1 MWAKFSL
8 KIQLI
13 LIMTFLVIV
22 IEASTLF
29 IVERL
34 YKQDREHLAIDQAKT
49 LVKSLNNDLL
59 KVIIASNADQ
69 FSDINYRLTG
79 FENLDGLVV
88 YDNDSKELYQYE
100 QTEAI
105 FMYHDQLVKNKI
117 FFTQDNLYIKQDI
130 SADNYSFGHTI
141 LNMNLKQYQER
152 QKRDLFIIFLIFP
165 FALILSFFIS
175 LYLSKSYTKP
185 FALLSHSISS
195 YDPTKEEITPLK
207 TQAKNEIKELFD
219 GFNTMMKQIS
229 TSSQQLIYQ
238 ANHDELTG
246 TFNRFYFEKELKLM
260 LRSDSNLQYCMLNI
274 NIDNFKLINETLGY
288 HAGDKLLKMI
298 AHSYAQTLKDDSVF
312 ARVDG
317 DHFVVL
323 LSIKTKDELNELIEK
338 SVQLL
343 SDYRFVWEQKAN
355 SVSSSIGVVC
365 FKANEYTLKELT
377 KIGNSSLYTAKTLGK
392 NTAYIYEKNDEITK
406 RFDAEVQTASNIKEA
421 LAGEEGSRF
430 ELFAQAIVPLQ
441 EKSEKYSYE
450 ILIRMWDKEG
460 NFIPPDSFLPT
471 ANRYQLMCDIDMYVL
486 WTYLEKV
493 SKDKKHLKN
502 LHSVHINL
510 DGASLNNPT
519 FQKKIKEAIEY
530 FDFPWEK
537 LELEVTETS
546 AIGNFSLANEFI
558 SWLKSV
564 GIGLALDDFGT
575 GMASFEYLKSLPF
588 DIIKIDGSF
597 IKDMHNDPMDKA
609 VIKYIHEIATLKKQ
623 ETVAEYVETQEDV
636 DELTKIGI
644 TYGQGYFLGKPKP
657 LKEWL

>member
-1 MWAKFSL
+1 MWAKLSL
-8 KIQLI
+8 KSQLI

-34 YKQDREHLAIDQAKT
+34 YKQDREHQAIEQAKT

-59 KVIIASNADQ
+59 KVIISSNADQ

-79 FENLDGLVV
+79 FKNLDGLVV
-88 YDNDSKELYQYE
+88 YDNKSEELYQYE

-105 FMYHDQLVKNKI
+105 FMYHDKLSKNQI
-117 FFTQDNLYIKQDI
+117 FFMQNNLYIKQDI
-130 SADNYSFGHTI
+130 IADGYTFGHTI
-141 LNMNLKQYQER
+141 LNLSLLQYQER
-152 QKRDLFIIFLIFP
+152 QEKDLFIIFLIFP

-175 LYLSKSYTKP
+175 LYLSKSYTRP

-195 YDPTKEEITPLK
+195 SDPTKKEIKPLK

-219 GFNTMMKQIS
+219 GFNTMMKQIFN
-229 TSSQQLIYQ
+229 SSQQLVYQ
-238 ANHDELTG
+238 ANHDQLTG
-246 TFNRFYFEKELKLM
+246 LFNRFYIDKELKIM
-260 LRSDSNLQYCMLNI
+260 LKSDDTCQYCMINI
-274 NIDNFKLINETLGY
+274 NIDNFKLVNETLGY
-288 HAGDKLLKMI
+288 QAGDKLLKMM
-298 AHSYAQTLKDDSVF
+298 AHSYAQTLPENSIF

-317 DHFVVL
+317 DHFIVIL
-323 LSIKTKDELNELIEK
+323 KINNDEQLSSLIDK
-338 SVQLL
+338 SVDQL
-343 SDYRFVWEQKAN
+343 SDYRFVWEQKAL
-355 SVSSSIGVVC
+355 SVSSSIAVVC
-365 FKANEYTLKELT
+365 FKANEYTLNELT
-377 KIGNSSLYTAKTLGK
+377 KIGDSSLYTAKTLGK
-392 NTAYIYEKNDEITK
+392 NTAYIYQKDDDITK

-421 LAGEEGSRF
+421 LLGSGSRF

-441 EKSEKYSYE
+441 EKSDEYSYE
-450 ILIRMWDKEG
+450 ILIRMWDKEN
-460 NFIPPDSFLPT
+460 NFIPPDNFLPT

-486 WTYLEKV
+486 WTYLESV
-493 SKDKKHLKN
+493 SKDKNHLSK
-502 LHSVHINL
+502 LHSAHINL

-519 FQKKIKEAIEY
+519 FQKKVKEAVAH

-597 IKDMHNDPMDKA
+597 IKDMHNDPTDRA

-623 ETVAEYVETQEDV
+623 KTVAEYVETQEDV
-636 DELTKIGI
+636 DELTQIGI
-644 TYGQGYFLGKPKP
+644 TYGQGYFLGKPKA